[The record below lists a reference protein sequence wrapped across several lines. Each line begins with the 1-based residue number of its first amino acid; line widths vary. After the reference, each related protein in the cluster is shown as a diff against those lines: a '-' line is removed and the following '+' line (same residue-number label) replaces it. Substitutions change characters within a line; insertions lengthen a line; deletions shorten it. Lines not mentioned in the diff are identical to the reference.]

1 MKKYKGDYTKLNTFM
16 DSCEDLKDIGNFNYF
31 HPYLEDEASRTIKG
45 IKLTDKNYPKALKVL
60 RRRYG
65 NKKRI
70 ISAHMNE
77 LLNIK
82 KVESDRNL
90 QGLDRLYDDIESH
103 VGSLQSL
110 DVDDNN
116 YGSLLTSVIIK

>member
-1 MKKYKGDYTKLNTFM
+1 
-16 DSCEDLKDIGNFNYF
+16 
-31 HPYLEDEASRTIKG
+31 
-45 IKLTDKNYPKALKVL
+45 
-60 RRRYG
+60 
-65 NKKRI
+65 
-70 ISAHMNE
+70 MNE

>member
-1 MKKYKGDYTKLNTFM
+1 MKKYNGDYTKINTFR
-16 DSCEDLKDIGNFNYF
+16 DLCEDLKDIGNFNYF
-31 HPYLEDEASRTIKG
+31 HSYLEDEAFRTIKG

-77 LLNIK
+77 LSNIK

-116 YGSLLTSVIIK
+116 YGSLFTSIIIK